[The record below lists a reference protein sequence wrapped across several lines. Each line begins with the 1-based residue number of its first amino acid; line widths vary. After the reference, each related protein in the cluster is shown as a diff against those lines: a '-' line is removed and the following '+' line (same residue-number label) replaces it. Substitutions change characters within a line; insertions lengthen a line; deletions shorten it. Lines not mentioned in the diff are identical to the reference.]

1 MEEDEKS
8 MFCVSQIHAIQR
20 KSSYMNIITTWKI
33 DVVII
38 SILYLKCSTYLRV
51 AFIWKMDATKKF
63 FFSFNGINYF
73 LFIRKLTIT
82 NRIRHFSIAFT
93 SSVFTQRQSQY
104 LVLDLSLPDTV
115 CVCVGG
121 GGGGCLLHVYIC
133 ETLYHFELK
142 KISSMK
148 IIFQLQVP
156 LKKSPHSMDAST
168 L

>member
-1 MEEDEKS
+1 
-8 MFCVSQIHAIQR
+8 
-20 KSSYMNIITTWKI
+20 
-33 DVVII
+33 
-38 SILYLKCSTYLRV
+38 
-51 AFIWKMDATKKF
+51 MDATKKF

-104 LVLDLSLPDTV
+104 LVLDLSLPATV

-121 GGGGCLLHVYIC
+121 RGGCLLHVHTC

-156 LKKSPHSMDAST
+156 LKKSPHVQIPWMLLLCST
-168 L
+168 VVPELFYFPLSVWVIVQALSFSSSCFLFRKYV

>member
-33 DVVII
+33 DGVII

-121 GGGGCLLHVYIC
+121 GGG
-133 ETLYHFELK
+133 
-142 KISSMK
+142 
-148 IIFQLQVP
+148 
-156 LKKSPHSMDAST
+156 DASYMYTYVKLCIT
-168 L
+168 LNWRKFLQWK